1 MDDTS
6 FLYNT
11 NIQISKIF
19 SLSKRSMQRMQTASS
34 HINQWVELV
43 ISSIFVQTFLKS
55 QIHVERRMIFGE
67 FWSYPKIFRGFASFE

>member
-6 FLYNT
+6 FLYDT

-19 SLSKRSMQRMQTASS
+19 SLSKRSMQRMQTAIS

-43 ISSIFVQTFLKS
+43 ISSIFVQ
-55 QIHVERRMIFGE
+55 IF
-67 FWSYPKIFRGFASFE
+67 